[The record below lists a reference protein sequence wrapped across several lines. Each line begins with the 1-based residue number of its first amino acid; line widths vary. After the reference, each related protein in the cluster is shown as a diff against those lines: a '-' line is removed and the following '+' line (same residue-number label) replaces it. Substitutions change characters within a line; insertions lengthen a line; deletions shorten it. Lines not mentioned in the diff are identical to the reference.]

1 LLAPAGLAKP
11 LKRLHF
17 YLAGHNLGSW
27 NEPEQNLADMRI
39 IDAESE
45 DLTRPSRAALAERR
59 ARGEIMTYVRD
70 GWVFREYPGQ
80 RMEHIC
86 LLEDYRAADHPTAG

>member
-1 LLAPAGLAKP
+1 M
-11 LKRLHF
+11 
-17 YLAGHNLGSW
+17 NV
-27 NEPEQNLADMRI
+27 PEKSMADVQT

-45 DLTRPSRAALAERR
+45 ELTRRSRAALAERR

-70 GWVFREYPGQ
+70 GWVFREYAGQ
-80 RMEHIC
+80 RVERIC